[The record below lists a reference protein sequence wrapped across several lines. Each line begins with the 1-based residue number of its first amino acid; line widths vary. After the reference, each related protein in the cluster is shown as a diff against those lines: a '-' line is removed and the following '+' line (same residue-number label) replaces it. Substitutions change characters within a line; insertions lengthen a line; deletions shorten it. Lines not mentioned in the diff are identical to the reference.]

1 MGVPQAPAAP
11 RPESMEGRKIALVW
25 NHVFRGDEI
34 FPVVE
39 DALRERFGG
48 VEFVGYDTFG
58 SFMGGGEEEVLEAL
72 PGNQRNRRSHRRKYA
87 AFAFT
92 HGAASD
98 PVNALLG
105 RQVFD
110 RLEKGNNPVDV
121 IIGDGRI
128 RR

>member
-1 MGVPQAPAAP
+1 MTDAPTSTFAVLSPSGPMGVPQAPAAP

-58 SFMGGGEEEVLEAL
+58 SIMGGGEEEVLEAL
-72 PGNQRNRRSHRRKYA
+72 PGKLA
-87 AFAFT
+87 AL
-92 HGAASD
+92 S
-98 PVNALLG
+98 
-105 RQVFD
+105 
-110 RLEKGNNPVDV
+110 VDGV
-121 IIGDGRI
+121 LTGIGC
-128 RR
+128 